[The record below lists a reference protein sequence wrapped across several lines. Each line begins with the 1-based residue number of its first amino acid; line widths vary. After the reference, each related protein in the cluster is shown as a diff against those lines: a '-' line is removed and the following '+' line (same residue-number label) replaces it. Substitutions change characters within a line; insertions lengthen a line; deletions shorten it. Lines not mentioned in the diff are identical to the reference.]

1 MLYFYAN
8 DGVNGFEPW
17 KSDGT
22 EIGTNMVTDLNNG
35 SGSSYFYDPVEISG
49 HLYFRGFNGTV
60 WGLWKTDGTDEGTYL
75 ALDFSLGK
83 NIYGNTRNVYY
94 SPDEFVVHE
103 NDVYFIIE
111 YGNVFSG
118 SYSVGLYWFDLRH
131 H

>member
-8 DGVNGFEPW
+8 DGVNGTELW

-35 SGSSYFYDPVEISG
+35 SDSGYFFDAVEISG
-49 HLYFRGFNGTV
+49 HLYFRGNNGTT
-60 WGLWKTDGTDEGTYL
+60 WSLWKTNGTDEGTNL
-75 ALDFSLGK
+75 AIDFSLGK
-83 NIYGNTRNVYY
+83 NIYGYERNVMF

-103 NDVYFIIE
+103 NDVYFIV
-111 YGNVFSG
+111 YYSNVFAG
-118 SYSVGLYWFDLRH
+118 SNSVALYWFDLRH